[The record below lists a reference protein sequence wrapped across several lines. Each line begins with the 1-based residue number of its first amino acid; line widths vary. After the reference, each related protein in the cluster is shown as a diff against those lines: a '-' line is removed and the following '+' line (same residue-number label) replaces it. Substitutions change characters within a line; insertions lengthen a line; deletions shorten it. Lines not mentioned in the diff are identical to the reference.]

1 MVGPPR
7 VMTMDHKILL
17 RNKNLFYNTMQQHNE
32 TEWDTFRLRVNDIY
46 LTLYYKLWDHLQK
59 EQEEIF
65 FLAFDL
71 IKDDRTWTEMS
82 EACDKI
88 GYDLLMPAS

>member
-1 MVGPPR
+1 
-7 VMTMDHKILL
+7 
-17 RNKNLFYNTMQQHNE
+17 
-32 TEWDTFRLRVNDIY
+32 

-88 GYDLLMPAS
+88 GYDLLIPSS